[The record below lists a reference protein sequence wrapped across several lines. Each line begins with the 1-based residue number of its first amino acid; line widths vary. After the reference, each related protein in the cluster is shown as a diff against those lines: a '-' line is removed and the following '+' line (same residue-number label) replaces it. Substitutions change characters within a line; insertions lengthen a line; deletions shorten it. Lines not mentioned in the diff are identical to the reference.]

1 MGLFK
6 KRQSAEFNYPLS
18 LLGKDNLV
26 EALQDDVASQFSFP
40 VGKDKDGQYI
50 YTDFQEYAHI
60 VAAGQTGSGMAVFQD
75 TMLAS
80 LMYKNTPN
88 DLKFILID
96 PKLVSLTPYKDSP
109 YLQLPRITT
118 PEQSEHAMEW
128 LRGEIERRFEILA
141 KAGNRDIFEYNS
153 KHKDKIHAILLVID
167 EIADLMMVDGKF
179 YEGFLVWMM
188 QRSRAVGVFCF
199 IGTHRTSDE
208 VLPEMIRANSV
219 VKLAFTLP
227 TKEASEFMIDEPGA
241 EKLNGKGDL
250 LFSSLTIN
258 VHPAAR
264 LQAPFIS
271 DENLMKVISY
281 TSKH

>member
-26 EALQDDVASQFSFP
+26 EALQDDATSQFSFP
-40 VGKDKDGQYI
+40 VGKYKDGQYI
-50 YTDFQEYAHI
+50 YTNFQEYAHI

-80 LMYKNTPN
+80 LMYKNTPK
-88 DLKFILID
+88 DLKLILID

-128 LRGEIERRFEILA
+128 LRGEIERRFEILT

-188 QRSRAVGVFCF
+188 QRSRSVGVFCF

-208 VLPEMIRANSV
+208 VLPEMIRANSFT
-219 VKLAFTLP
+219 KIAFTLP
-227 TKEASEFMIDEPGA
+227 AKEYSEFMINESGA
-241 EKLNGKGDL
+241 EELNGNGDL
-250 LFSSLTIN
+250 LFSSLAIDSTHA
-258 VHPAAR
+258 VR
-264 LQAPFIS
+264 LQAPFLS
-271 DENLMKVISY
+271 EDNLVRVIDY
-281 TSKH
+281 CR